1 MTRLQDLL
9 QNITVTEAFQAA
21 EMEISGISYHSQKV
35 SQGELFICITGYST
49 DGHKYL
55 GDAVRRGAAAAIVE
69 RIQPEIDVPQYVVPN
84 SRIAMARLAS
94 AFYGHP
100 SDKMTMIGITATNGK
115 TSTTYMT
122 NAILEQHGF
131 KTGMMGTVVIKIDD
145 ERIPSELTTPESLD
159 LQAYLKQMV
168 DRGVSHVSMEVS
180 SAAQETHR
188 VETVDYDIV
197 CFNNL
202 SREHI
207 DSHGT
212 FENYF
217 AAKSRLIREAGTNSF
232 AVLNLDDEHA
242 ASLVTQ
248 TSAQVVTFGMKSRE
262 GVLSCKDLDLSTGR
276 AKFTVEI
283 MKPFQTLGGER
294 LMPGE
299 FRVELR
305 IPGLHS
311 VYNSMAAIAIA
322 LLCGVSVATVQET
335 LRTFGGVE
343 RRFEFIHENAFT
355 IIDDHFANPGNIDVT
370 LETLRYM
377 DYENFHLVYAIRG
390 ARGPIINRENAESIV
405 KWMNRLERHELIA
418 TRSQSHVN
426 RHNTVSDEEV
436 DVFLAVMNEAGIE
449 VKLYE
454 ELPDAIGEALTQAGR
469 GDLILLAG
477 CQGMDPGAEIALG
490 LLERLGSNEGR

>member
-1 MTRLQDLL
+1 MTNLKQLL
-9 QNITVTEAFQAA
+9 QHTTVTEPYDAGDIA
-21 EMEISGISYHSQKV
+21 ITGISYHSQKV
-35 SQGELFICITGYST
+35 SAGDLFICITGYAT

-55 GDAVRRGAAAAIVE
+55 ADAVGRGAIAAIVE
-69 RIQPEIDVPQYVVPN
+69 RPQPEIAVPQFVVPN
-84 SRIAMARLAS
+84 SRIAMAQLAS
-94 AFYGHP
+94 AYYGHP
-100 SDKMTMIGITATNGK
+100 SDKLTMIGITATNGK

-122 NAILEQHGF
+122 NAILEEHGL
-131 KTGMMGTVVIKIDD
+131 KTGMIGTVVIKIDD
-145 ERIPSELTTPESLD
+145 EQIPSELTTPESLD
-159 LQAYLKQMV
+159 LQAYLGQMA
-168 DRGVSHVSMEVS
+168 DRGVTHVSMEVS
-180 SAAQETHR
+180 SAAQEAHR
-188 VETVDYDIV
+188 VETVNYDIV

-217 AAKSRLIREAGTNSF
+217 EAKSRLIREAGENSW

-242 ASLVTQ
+242 ASLAGRTRANVL
-248 TSAQVVTFGMKSRE
+248 TFGMKSRE
-262 GVLSCKDLDLSTGR
+262 GTLHCKDLDLSTGR

-283 MKPFQTLGGER
+283 LKPFEAAGQKYT
-294 LMPGE
+294 PSE

-322 LLCGVSVATVQET
+322 LLCGIPVATIQAT

-343 RRFEFIHENAFT
+343 RRFQFIHEDAFT

-377 DYENFHLVYAIRG
+377 DFEQFHLVYAIRG

-405 KWMNRLERHELIA
+405 KWLDKLEKRELIA

-426 RHNTVSDEEV
+426 RHNTVSDEEA
-436 DVFLAVMNEAGIE
+436 DVFMEVMNAAGIE
-449 VKLYE
+449 VQLYE
-454 ELPDAIGEALTQAGR
+454 ELPDAIGQALSQAGR

-477 CQGMDPGAEIALG
+477 CQGMDPGGEIALAM
-490 LLERLGSNEGR
+490 LERDAAK